1 MQEWDQMRR
10 QKKNDTLE
18 IRLPQETK
26 QAFMDQCRAEGRS
39 ASEAMRMFIEE
50 RLARPDSVAKQAARM
65 EDMLLRA

>member
-1 MQEWDQMRR
+1 MRR

-26 QAFMDQCRAEGRS
+26 QAFMNQCRAEGRS

-50 RLARPDSVAKQAARM
+50 RLAGDNAARQAARM
-65 EDMLLRA
+65 EDLLLRA